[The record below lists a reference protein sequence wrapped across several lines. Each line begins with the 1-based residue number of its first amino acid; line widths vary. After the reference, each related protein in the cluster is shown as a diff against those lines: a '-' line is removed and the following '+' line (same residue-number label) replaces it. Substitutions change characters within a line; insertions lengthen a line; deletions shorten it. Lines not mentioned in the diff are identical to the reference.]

1 MRGGG
6 GFARRGGR
14 ALQSMAV
21 RRCGARR
28 WGGVLRGA
36 AARLVGRQSFAGR
49 SLWDA
54 AVRRSFAGR
63 DGAACGGSGAMGYG
77 VRARDS
83 SLHFFTFMGLIFVK
97 YWVIMQ
103 M

>member
-1 MRGGG
+1 MGFAGRRCMRWR

-28 WGGVLRGA
+28 WGG
-36 AARLVGRQSFAGR
+36 
-49 SLWDA
+49 
-54 AVRRSFAGR
+54 
-63 DGAACGGSGAMGYG
+63 SGAMEYS
-77 VRARDS
+77 VRERAP
-83 SLHFFTFMGLIFVK
+83 SLHFFTFMGLFFVK
-97 YWVIMQ
+97 YWVIIQ

>member
-1 MRGGG
+1 MHGLCGAKVYEV
-6 GFARRGGR
+6 ARFCGAAG

-28 WGGVLRGA
+28 WGG
-36 AARLVGRQSFAGR
+36 
-49 SLWDA
+49 
-54 AVRRSFAGR
+54 
-63 DGAACGGSGAMGYG
+63 SGAMEYS
-77 VRARDS
+77 VRARAP

-97 YWVIMQ
+97 YWVIIQ